1 MANDDRDSTIVL
13 NGLDDSRRALLDLI
27 ENMRCKEGEADHL
40 LDAARCGFFSSG
52 KVAEGGTGLD

>member
-27 ENMRCKEGEADHL
+27 ENMR
-40 LDAARCGFFSSG
+40 R
-52 KVAEGGTGLD
+52 T